1 MLTYIKNGTV
11 FAPEKVGAKEILV
24 ANGVIEEI
32 DNKINMQA
40 TTLTTIDAEGLLIV
54 PGFIDSHVHL
64 IGGGGE
70 GGYATRTP
78 EASLTDFTRY
88 GITTAVGVIGT
99 DGITR
104 TMPSLLAKAR
114 GLTEEGMTCYIH
126 TGSYQIPVKTLT
138 DSIEKD
144 LLFVPE
150 IIGVGEIAIADH
162 RSSQPTMEE
171 LIKVTAEARVAG
183 MLSGKAGIVNIHLG
197 DAPDGFELLWNI
209 VKNSPIPITQF
220 HPTHINRNRSLFEDA
235 MEFAKQGG
243 VVDFTTSTVPTF
255 LEEGEVACSKGLA
268 EMLSKDVP
276 ISQITFTS
284 DGQASLP
291 HFSKKG
297 ELLGLQIGKMHSLY
311 EAVKEAVLNEGVPL
325 EIAIQVITSNPAR
338 HLKLAQKG
346 QLTTGYHADMV
357 FLDETTLEIRG
368 VMAKGIVH
376 MWNGQMKQKG
386 TFEK

>member
-1 MLTYIKNGTV
+1 MY
-11 FAPEKVGAKEILV
+11 APEKLGQKEILV
-24 ANGVIEEI
+24 ANEWIEEMNEEI
-32 DNKINMQA
+32 DISV
-40 TTLTTIDAEGLLIV
+40 TSLTTIDAGGLLIV

-104 TMPSLLAKAR
+104 TMPALLAKAR
-114 GLTEEGMTCYIH
+114 GLTEEGMTCFIH
-126 TGSYQIPVKTLT
+126 TGSYQFPVKTLT
-138 DSIEKD
+138 DTIEKD
-144 LLFVPE
+144 LLFIPE
-150 IIGVGEIAIADH
+150 IVGVGEIAIADH
-162 RSSQPTMEE
+162 RSSQPTLEE
-171 LIKVTAEARVAG
+171 LTKVTAEARVAG

-197 DAPDGFELLWNI
+197 DAPDGLELLWKI
-209 VKNSPIPITQF
+209 VHETPIPISQF
-220 HPTHINRNRSLFEDA
+220 HPTHINRNRTLFEDA
-235 MEFAKQGG
+235 MKFAKQGG

-268 EMLSKDVP
+268 EMLANNVP

-311 EAVKEAVLNEGVPL
+311 EAVKEAVVAEGVPL
-325 EIAIQVITSNPAR
+325 DVAIQVITSNPAR
-338 HLKLAQKG
+338 HLKLAHKG
-346 QLTTGYHADMV
+346 HITPGAHADLV
-357 FLDETTLEIRG
+357 FLDEKSLEIKG
-368 VMAKGIVH
+368 VMAKGVVH
-376 MWNGQMKQKG
+376 MWNGEMEQKG